1 MLNNVHLLVQ
11 QAYCACRVSLVAA
24 WGVCKSSRLVQIALL
39 LSTIPLLC
47 VLFAGVYIN
56 FNRSNLPDLE
66 GFIRFEPPTM
76 GRIYDANGHV
86 LIALGREHR
95 EIIQYKDI
103 PDVLRQAILSAEDKN
118 FFSHSGVDYSVFPRL
133 LSKINIRALIAR
145 LDRSDRKNASVRADV
160 FPQGG
165 STITQELVR
174 GYFLQKRTSAE
185 NNDTF
190 LHPGIFPRMLSLIV
204 GVPATKQFL
213 LKVEVI
219 RLSLWLEGEM
229 QRRYGSKRRAKEEL
243 FARYANFIYLG
254 NGRYGFAAASQFYFD
269 KPIQT
274 FTEDDADK
282 AALLAGITK
291 SPGEY
296 APTVTENEKA
306 LRRRNQILALM
317 AANHFLTVEA
327 ALRYQQVPIRLA
339 VPGASPAEMS
349 GAVENVLEE
358 LKSPSIDLGSDS
370 AVSQLLEGRI
380 QVFSTIED
388 RIQHIANKAL
398 ETGLRDYE
406 RRHPHSAGLIQ
417 GSVVILRNSDAGNP
431 RRNRW
436 ARCV

>member
-1 MLNNVHLLVQ
+1 MPH
-11 QAYCACRVSLVAA
+11 
-24 WGVCKSSRLVQIALL
+24 
-39 LSTIPLLC
+39 
-47 VLFAGVYIN
+47 
-56 FNRSNLPDLE
+56 E
-66 GFIRFEPPTM
+66 
-76 GRIYDANGHV
+76 
-86 LIALGREHR
+86 
-95 EIIQYKDI
+95 
-103 PDVLRQAILSAEDKN
+103 
-118 FFSHSGVDYSVFPRL
+118 
-133 LSKINIRALIAR
+133 
-145 LDRSDRKNASVRADV
+145 RADV

-190 LHPGIFPRMLSLIV
+190 LHPGIFPRMLSLVI
-204 GVPATKQFL
+204 GVPATKQLL

-229 QRRYGSKRRAKEEL
+229 QKRYGSKRRAKEEL

-274 FTEDDADK
+274 FTANDADK

-296 APTVTENEKA
+296 APTVTENRKA

-317 AANHFLTVEA
+317 VANHFLSAAA
-327 ALRYQQVPIRLA
+327 ALRLRANSHTSGRTVGRHRPKCPARWKTSRGTQS
-339 VPGASPAEMS
+339 PGL
-349 GAVENVLEE
+349 N
-358 LKSPSIDLGSDS
+358 LGSDS
-370 AVSQLLEGRI
+370 AVSQLLRAASRFI
-380 QVFSTIED
+380 RQSTSASSASQI
-388 RIQHIANKAL
+388 RRWRQAL
-398 ETGLRDYE
+398 RRYE

-417 GSVVILRNSDAGNP
+417 GSVVILRNSDSANP